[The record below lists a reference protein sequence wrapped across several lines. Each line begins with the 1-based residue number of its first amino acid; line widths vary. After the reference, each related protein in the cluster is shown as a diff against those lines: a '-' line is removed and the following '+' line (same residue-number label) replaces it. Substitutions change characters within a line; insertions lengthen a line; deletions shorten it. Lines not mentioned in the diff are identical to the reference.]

1 MGAAHGGVNCIMSG
15 GRSALCTGTLYGGEG
30 LSSVRLGLLQGLY
43 ERFRIKDLIRYYP
56 PTQAGL
62 YTECTLYRDGP
73 LQNYFLH
80 GQAGGLGNL
89 MQHMRRSTI
98 PRAQNR
104 AGKGSI
110 L

>member
-43 ERFRIKDLIRYYP
+43 ERFLIKDLIRYYP

-62 YTECTLYRDGP
+62 YTECTGMDPSRITSSMARLADWV
-73 LQNYFLH
+73 
-80 GQAGGLGNL
+80 
-89 MQHMRRSTI
+89 T
-98 PRAQNR
+98 
-104 AGKGSI
+104 
-110 L
+110 